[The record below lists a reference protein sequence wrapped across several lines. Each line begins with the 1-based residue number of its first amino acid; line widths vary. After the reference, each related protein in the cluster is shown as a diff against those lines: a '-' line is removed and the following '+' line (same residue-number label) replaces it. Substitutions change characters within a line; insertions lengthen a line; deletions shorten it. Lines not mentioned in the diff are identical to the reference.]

1 MILWCL
7 IDLQEIE
14 IAKKVEVWWKVR
26 LDLCGYYNEKLTIT
40 CCVFSF
46 WNNDWLILSMYFL
59 PVPSFN
65 LDVKNH
71 QMLDSYNVE
80 GRYGTSKKHH
90 VYHQMSIVQ
99 SNKFEKKIQHP
110 KNLRNRESL
119 SLKMLRT
126 SQAFDSP
133 YFDFSNLYNQL

>member
-99 SNKFEKKIQHP
+99 SNKFEKKNSTPQKSKKPWKIVI
-110 KNLRNRESL
+110 KNAEDIASFWFPVFRFQQS
-119 SLKMLRT
+119 M
-126 SQAFDSP
+126 
-133 YFDFSNLYNQL
+133 